1 MIKDIL
7 IERVE
12 DVAVVVIPEEDEKGM
27 EEWIVYLLNLKEMQI
42 DGVLISSNGYGNLD
56 GRNIKTS
63 TLRQFFEKISAQDY
77 VKIEWIDKRLFAI
90 TNEFWVSFWYQGTL
104 FDKRYVFVTESIIE
118 NNFTEIPVIGKRGVM
133 IK

>member
-12 DVAVVVIPEEDEKGM
+12 DIAVAVVPEDDAQGM
-27 EEWIVYLLNLKEMQI
+27 QEWNVYLINLKEQPI
-42 DGVLISSNGYGNLD
+42 VGVLISSNGYGNLE

-63 TLRQFFEKISAQDY
+63 TLRQFFEKINGHDF
-77 VKIEWIDKRLFAI
+77 VKIEWIDERLFGI
-90 TNEFWVSFWYQGTL
+90 TNEFWVSFWYEGTL

-118 NNFTEIPVIGKRGVM
+118 DNFTEVPMIGKRGVM